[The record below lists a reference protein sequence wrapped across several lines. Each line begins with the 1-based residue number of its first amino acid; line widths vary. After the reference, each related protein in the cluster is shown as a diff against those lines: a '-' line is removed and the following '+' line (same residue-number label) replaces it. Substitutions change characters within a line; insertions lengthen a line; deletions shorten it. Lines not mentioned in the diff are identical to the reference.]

1 MQAWF
6 GTASR
11 SNATRAEALLKL
23 HSRRGMAGGVIEAQT
38 PMLPPTFRGAHLVPA
53 FRTLL
58 TALHVRTL
66 LTTLNWLFQQ
76 LPLLS
81 SETHALFVDELI
93 LEPKLFFTLFCS
105 WSEEVRGSFH
115 SILVH
120 RAIRTQRSC
129 LAGMMDEKLL
139 SWIGQKCVGAASAH
153 CAFVRIAHGICA
165 RIGCRGVRLSPP
177 RPLLHTARFVLFF
190 FVSIVPPPPLERR
203 SEAIAWQRT

>member
-11 SNATRAEALLKL
+11 SNAARAEALLKL

-53 FRTLL
+53 FRALL
-58 TALHVRTL
+58 GALHVRTL

-93 LEPKLFFTLFCS
+93 LEPKMFFTLFCS

-139 SWIGQKCVGAASAH
+139 SWIGQKCVGVASARWRSW
-153 CAFVRIAHGICA
+153 VRASHPATCPL
-165 RIGCRGVRLSPP
+165 RFSCLVSSTFFSCSCFPSPP
-177 RPLLHTARFVLFF
+177 
-190 FVSIVPPPPLERR
+190 ERR
-203 SEAIAWQRT
+203 SEATALRQI